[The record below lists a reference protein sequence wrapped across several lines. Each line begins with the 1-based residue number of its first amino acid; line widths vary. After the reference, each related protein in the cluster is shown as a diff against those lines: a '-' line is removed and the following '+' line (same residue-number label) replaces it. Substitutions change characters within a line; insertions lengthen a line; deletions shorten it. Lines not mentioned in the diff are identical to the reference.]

1 MHESQLIGKLIDFI
15 YKTEN
20 MWRNNPIKNTRAEDW
35 LSHISV
41 NKESVKLKPYIA
53 EGPSRWN
60 PHSRDEEAYLGKQSR
75 LYRIFSL

>member
-20 MWRNNPIKNTRAEDW
+20 IWRNYPIKNTRAIDS

-41 NKESVKLKPYIA
+41 KQRLGKA
-53 EGPSRWN
+53 EAIYSRETPRWN
-60 PHSRDEEAYLGKQSR
+60 PPWRSKEA
-75 LYRIFSL
+75 